1 MCILWGWGA
10 RGIDIMEQKKFIYEG
25 PQMEVVEMKMHQAL
39 LTDSEFDP
47 GTGGAGSDEGGED

>member
-10 RGIDIMEQKKFIYEG
+10 RGIDIMEQKKFIYEE
-25 PQMEVVEMKMHQAL
+25 PQMEVVEMKMQPL
-39 LTDSEFDP
+39 LLEGSNFDP